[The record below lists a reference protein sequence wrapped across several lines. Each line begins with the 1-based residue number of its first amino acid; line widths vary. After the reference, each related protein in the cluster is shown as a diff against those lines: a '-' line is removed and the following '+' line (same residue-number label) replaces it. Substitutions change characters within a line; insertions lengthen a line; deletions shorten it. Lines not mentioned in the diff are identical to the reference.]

1 MKFHWPLQMPGVQS
15 WGKFDEIGP
24 TIKDGTCAIQV
35 EVISGHRQPPL
46 MTFFKALCYFYDML
60 CRLLLFVLHNSKSS
74 QFSTFYDA
82 VSKKSFLQKVV
93 YKHSSWRTRSWIIQL
108 RSGLGPKRYRYFQH
122 VFWNIARGTTDP
134 EIDSVIWIKFSNNMA
149 PLAFVANL
157 STIWRHLQ

>member
-108 RSGLGPKRYRYFQH
+108 RSELGPTILKISLISTGVLKKVEH
-122 VFWNIARGTTDP
+122 KFWNELWARRQSS
-134 EIDSVIWIKFSNNMA
+134 I
-149 PLAFVANL
+149 LAESKLFEFFLGAAMKKC
-157 STIWRHLQ
+157 